1 MLLGVPVGPLAAI
14 TLLRKHPQVLT
25 INEDTINVDVAGV
38 VLVPLL
44 VDVDIRLHARE
55 KAVAISAVDVAKSL
69 NVAVAIQ
76 LGKAGNVVGVGDS
89 RSRAHVRTDNNL
101 KVDIGVRGDGVV
113 QRLPRR
119 RAGVDVQREQDG
131 ESA

>member
-119 RAGVDVQREQDG
+119 RAGVDVQGEQDG